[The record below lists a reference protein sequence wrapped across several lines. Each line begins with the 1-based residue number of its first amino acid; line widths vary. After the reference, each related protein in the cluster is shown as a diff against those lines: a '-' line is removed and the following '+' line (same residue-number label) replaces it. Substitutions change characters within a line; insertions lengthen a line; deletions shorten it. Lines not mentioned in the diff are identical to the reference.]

1 MDGFSSFLFFFY
13 ESLNATSFWIQ
24 LVNRFGVGVKS
35 VQRKLDQEHA
45 GYNPKTNYELL
56 FSDLVIHA
64 VWVDQSVDTH
74 THRHTHSSPPKTRSV
89 PHIRTGINAEVICF
103 DQLNRHLLE
112 LDSNR
117 LQRPLC
123 QYVSVCVWCVCLCW
137 TYTNSKNTL
146 MEIQASFE
154 KNKQTQNK
162 PTTNLRTFTNFYK
175 VNYSIP

>member
-1 MDGFSSFLFFFY
+1 MDGFSFFY
-13 ESLNATSFWIQ
+13 ESLNVMSFKIQ
-24 LVNRFGVGVKS
+24 LVNRFGVRVKS

-64 VWVDQSVDTH
+64 VQVDQSVDTH
-74 THRHTHSSPPKTRSV
+74 TDSHSSPPKTRSV
-89 PHIRTGINAEVICF
+89 PYIRTGINAEVICF

-123 QYVSVCVWCVCLCW
+123 QYVSVCGRVCLCVCICV
-137 TYTNSKNTL
+137 L
-146 MEIQASFE
+146 
-154 KNKQTQNK
+154 
-162 PTTNLRTFTNFYK
+162 NL
-175 VNYSIP
+175 